1 MRNLKFIFAASLFFA
16 ALSCEKESL
25 PQSTPESDLV
35 PLVLT
40 TGDDTKTSLQTD
52 GSIHWSVGD
61 AIQVID
67 NGILGG
73 TTNNHTFSI
82 SNIKESSAT
91 FSGDVRNSST
101 QICAVYPSSLF
112 VSGQVGNTV
121 GVGENRDITVLVP
134 SEQTAK
140 VGTFNDNLNISVAK
154 TSVSYVSGN
163 ALPSTTSIKF
173 KNVCALLSFTMPS
186 TLPGTITS
194 VTIASSVAIAGNM
207 DIDYS
212 GDTPRVES
220 LSNPEKQITM
230 VGNFT
235 AGKTYWFVLAPVTLN
250 GISITVH
257 DTEGNIYIKSRSG
270 QIQLNQGTYRSLGT
284 LNFDKMRPITVSSE
298 HTYDESNGESK
309 KLTGTKLNMS
319 LPEDLTAVSLSVKNS
334 DGNEVRKIDDLSR
347 YSNGVIINTKT
358 KDTDW
363 PYLPKGDYTVSGSYT
378 SSASGVIE
386 IFDYPFK
393 VSKPS
398 ARTITYFEPYTSYTN
413 RDNGLDGSTIYIKFK
428 VNVSDEIL
436 TNSAYTSLFKFELNG
451 SATSTVSLG
460 SGVLESTL
468 ANQAWKAHTITSVKC
483 SFDDSPVNDYNPK
496 STVDVTGIPYSYN
509 FYNNQSNATSSAC
522 PWTLTNTYWT
532 IGKCCVFYSEVTSSW
547 GKETTTKYDGYIHSP
562 RFYIPENVT
571 VNLNC
576 SSQVQYYV
584 LMAGLSNIDMN
595 DFYADLKVGLTNSQT
610 EVSSAP
616 TSHSIKSSRNPTDSF
631 YNPVTQLSMTSDY
644 CYVSLYHNNPSRPSQ
659 KVGSG
664 WLSWTEYATYWYLN
678 IGEVKVEYR

>member
-1 MRNLKFIFAASLFFA
+1 MKNIKFIFAASLFFA

-82 SNIKESSAT
+82 SNIKGSSAT
-91 FSGDVRNSST
+91 FSGDVRYSTT
-101 QICAVYPSSLF
+101 QICAVYPAGLV
-112 VSGQVGNTV
+112 VSGDVGGTF
-121 GVGENRDITVLVP
+121 GTGSNRDITVRIP

-140 VGTFNDNLNISVAK
+140 IGTFNDNLNISVAK
-154 TSVSYVSGN
+154 TSVEFVSGN
-163 ALPSTTSIKF
+163 TLPSTTSITF

-194 VTIASSVAIAGNM
+194 VTISSSVAIAGNM
-207 DIDYS
+207 NIDYS
-212 GDTPRVES
+212 GDTPKVQS
-220 LSNPEKQITM
+220 LSNPAKQITM
-230 VGNFT
+230 VGDFA

-257 DTEGNIYIKSRSG
+257 DSEENIYVKSRSG

-298 HTYDESNGESK
+298 HTYGESNGESK

-378 SSASGVIE
+378 SSAGGVIE

-393 VSKPS
+393 ISETPS
-398 ARTITYFEPYTSYTN
+398 ARTVTQFEPYTSYTN
-413 RDNGLDGSTIYIKFK
+413 RSNSLDGSTIYIKFK

-436 TNSAYTSLFKFELNG
+436 TNSAYTSLFKFKLNG
-451 SATSTVSLG
+451 SVTSAVSLG

-468 ANQAWKAHTITSVKC
+468 ANQAWKAHTITSVTC
-483 SFDDSPVNDYNPK
+483 SFDDSPVDDYNPDK
-496 STVDVTGIPYSYN
+496 TVHVTGIPYDYSFRNKTLAEIRSDNWTPNGDADIFDLNVMGLSLYKGL
-509 FYNNQSNATSSAC
+509 FLSSR
-522 PWTLTNTYWT
+522 TKEGGFL
-532 IGKCCVFYSEVTSSW
+532 GMG
-547 GKETTTKYDGYIHSP
+547 GKEVKKNGYMVSRP
-562 RFYIPENVT
+562 FYIPANTDLQASVSTTGYVAVGSSRT
-571 VNLNC
+571 VNGYLG
-576 SSQVQYYV
+576 
-584 LMAGLSNIDMN
+584 A
-595 DFYADLKVGLTNSQT
+595 
-610 EVSSAP
+610 VSSSTEKCD
-616 TSHSIKSSRNPTDSF
+616 TSKSFKT
-631 YNPVTQLSMTSDY
+631 TCTSTT
-644 CYVSLYHNNPSRPSQ
+644 ST
-659 KVGSG
+659 GESG
-664 WLSWTEYATYWYLN
+664 WCSVQFQTSKNRLCIASEQVTDNNGSIYHFLNEAHLRYA
-678 IGEVKVEYR
+678 E

>member
-82 SNIKESSAT
+82 SNIKGSSAT
-91 FSGDVRNSST
+91 FSGDVRYSTT
-101 QICAVYPSSLF
+101 QICAVYPAGLV
-112 VSGQVGNTV
+112 VSGDVGGTF
-121 GVGENRDITVLVP
+121 GTGSNRDITVRIP

-140 VGTFNDNLNISVAK
+140 IGTFNDNLNISVAK
-154 TSVSYVSGN
+154 TSVEFVSGN
-163 ALPSTTSIKF
+163 TLPSTTSITF

-194 VTIASSVAIAGNM
+194 VTISSSVAIAGNM
-207 DIDYS
+207 NIDYS
-212 GDTPRVES
+212 GDTPKVQS
-220 LSNPEKQITM
+220 LSNPAKQITM
-230 VGNFT
+230 VGDFA

-257 DTEGNIYIKSRSG
+257 DSEENIYVKSRSG

-298 HTYDESNGESK
+298 HTYGESNGESK

-378 SSASGVIE
+378 SSAGGVIE

-393 VSKPS
+393 ISETPS
-398 ARTITYFEPYTSYTN
+398 ARTVTQFEPYTSYTN
-413 RDNGLDGSTIYIKFK
+413 RSNSLDGSTIYIKFK

-436 TNSAYTSLFKFELNG
+436 TNSAYTSLFKFKLNG
-451 SATSTVSLG
+451 SVTSAVSLG

-468 ANQAWKAHTITSVKC
+468 ANQAWKAHTITSVTC
-483 SFDDSPVNDYNPK
+483 SFDDSPVDDYNPDK
-496 STVDVTGIPYSYN
+496 TVHVTGIPYDYSFRNKTLAEIRSDNWTPNGDADIFDLNVMGLSLYKGL
-509 FYNNQSNATSSAC
+509 FLSSR
-522 PWTLTNTYWT
+522 TKEGGFL
-532 IGKCCVFYSEVTSSW
+532 GMG
-547 GKETTTKYDGYIHSP
+547 GKEVKKNGYMVSRP
-562 RFYIPENVT
+562 FYIPANTDLQASVST
-571 VNLNC
+571 TG
-576 SSQVQYYV
+576 YV
-584 LMAGLSNIDMN
+584 A
-595 DFYADLKVGLTNSQT
+595 
-610 EVSSAP
+610 
-616 TSHSIKSSRNPTDSF
+616 
-631 YNPVTQLSMTSDY
+631 
-644 CYVSLYHNNPSRPSQ
+644 
-659 KVGSG
+659 VGSSDG
-664 WLSWTEYATYWYLN
+664 
-678 IGEVKVEYR
+678 

>member
-1 MRNLKFIFAASLFFA
+1 MRNLKFIFAALISFA

-220 LSNPEKQITM
+220 LSNPMKQITM

-298 HTYDESNGESK
+298 HTYGESEM
-309 KLTGTKLNMS
+309 LTGTQLNMS
-319 LPEDLTAVSLSVKNS
+319 LPEDLTDISLSVRNS
-334 DGNEVRKIDDLSR
+334 NGEEVRKIDDLSR

-363 PYLPKGDYTVSGSYT
+363 PYLPKGNYTVSGSYT
-378 SSASGVIE
+378 SSAGGLIE
-386 IFDYPFK
+386 VLDYPLEI
-393 VSKPS
+393 SETPT
-398 ARTITYFEPYTSYTN
+398 ARTITHFEPYTSYTN
-413 RDNGLDGSTIYIKFK
+413 RSNSLDGSTIYIKFK

-436 TNSAYTSLFKFELNG
+436 TNSAYTSLFKSQLNG
-451 SATSTVSLG
+451 SATSAVSLG

-483 SFDDSPVNDYNPK
+483 SFDGSPVNDYNPN
-496 STVDVTGIPYSYN
+496 STVHVTGIPYDYSFTN
-509 FYNNQSNATSSAC
+509 KSLDVIKNDS
-522 PWTLTNTYWT
+522 WTPNGDAKILDLLVY
-532 IGKCCVFYSEVTSSW
+532 K
-547 GKETTTKYDGYIHSP
+547 
-562 RFYIPENVT
+562 
-571 VNLNC
+571 
-576 SSQVQYYV
+576 
-584 LMAGLSNIDMN
+584 GL
-595 DFYADLKVGLTNSQT
+595 FL
-610 EVSSAP
+610 
-616 TSHSIKSSRNPTDSF
+616 SSRVKEGGFLGIGGKWVPQRGYMVSRSFHIPGNTDLQAS
-631 YNPVTQLSMTSDY
+631 VSTTG
-644 CYVSLYHNNPSRPSQ
+644 YVSLGGERTVKGYLGA
-659 KVGSG
+659 VGSATQECG
-664 WLSWTEYATYWYLN
+664 TTTSFTTPCSMATSTGGSGVWYAVQFQSSIN
-678 IGEVKVEYR
+678 R

>member
-378 SSASGVIE
+378 SSAGGVIE

-393 VSKPS
+393 ISETPS
-398 ARTITYFEPYTSYTN
+398 ARTVTQFEPYTSYTN
-413 RDNGLDGSTIYIKFK
+413 RSNSLDGSTIYIKFK
-428 VNVSDEIL
+428 VNVSEEIL
-436 TNSAYTSLFKFELNG
+436 TNPAYTRLFKFKLNG
-451 SATSTVSLG
+451 SATSAVSLG

-468 ANQAWKAHTITSVKC
+468 ANQAWKAHTITSVTC

-496 STVDVTGIPYSYN
+496 STVDVTGIPYDYSFTNKSLDAIRNDSWTPNGDANILDLVVYKGL
-509 FYNNQSNATSSAC
+509 FLSSRVKEGGFFG
-522 PWTLTNTYWT
+522 
-532 IGKCCVFYSEVTSSW
+532 IG
-547 GKETTTKYDGYIHSP
+547 GKWVEKRGYMVSRSFHIPGNINLQASVSTTGYVSMGGE
-562 RFYIPENVT
+562 RT
-571 VNLNC
+571 VKGYLG
-576 SSQVQYYV
+576 
-584 LMAGLSNIDMN
+584 A
-595 DFYADLKVGLTNSQT
+595 
-610 EVSSAP
+610 VSSA
-616 TSHSIKSSRNPTDSF
+616 TQKCDTETDAAISF
-631 YNPVTQLSMTSDY
+631 TTPCSMTTSTG
-644 CYVSLYHNNPSRPSQ
+644 
-659 KVGSG
+659 GSG
-664 WLSWTEYATYWYLN
+664 VWYSVQFQTSKNRLCIASEQVTDNNGNIYHFLNEAHLRYA
-678 IGEVKVEYR
+678 E